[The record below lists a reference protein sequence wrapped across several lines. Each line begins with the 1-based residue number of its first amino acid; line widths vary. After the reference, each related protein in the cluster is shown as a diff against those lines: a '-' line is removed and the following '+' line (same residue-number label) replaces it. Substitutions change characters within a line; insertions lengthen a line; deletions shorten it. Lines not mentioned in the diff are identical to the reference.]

1 MASAASQ
8 YATTADAAA
17 EMDPHY
23 AGGEHAADYYPT
35 PESVVHIG
43 AHATHV
49 TVHVHAYAPPPPAPP
64 PVPSSSVD
72 VDVRHEPLY
81 SYAPNPRPTTPQP
94 PQPTPTD
101 TDAAPS
107 AATTPP
113 RTTTTTTATR
123 SVADTLGDT
132 LAALPDGLL
141 SPTVRAVVQQVLRRA
156 SEPSPPDDHAPAHTG
171 VADVP
176 ATLTR
181 LGQRGQNVAISL
193 MMQPLSADGSTTT
206 SLTDLFRQLNN
217 GPDAPAAAQGVPLG
231 DLNRHTEVVVHEP
244 GHGLHDTCAVCQ
256 EPLEPGQ
263 VVRRVLR
270 CGHTF
275 HHTCLDQ
282 WLEANATCPMCMQ
295 PVVPTAVEGR
305 AGADDGVGRTGG
317 MPPPPPPPP
326 PLRPPPTRASSTASA
341 TDRQGHSYSPRTTA
355 VVQQADALLASDD
368 EVNNG
373 VSHSHADND
382 PPSRVHV
389 RSVEVRRIPIRL
401 WRTTAA
407 EDTGAET
414 SGDDRQRP
422 TVIDRILASALDELT
437 LDTIEEDGESGG
449 SDDGITMV

>member
-8 YATTADAAA
+8 YADAAA
-17 EMDPHY
+17 EMNPHY
-23 AGGEHAADYYPT
+23 AEDEQGADYYPT

-49 TVHVHAYAPPPPAPP
+49 TVHVHAYAPPPPPAPP

-81 SYAPNPRPTTPQP
+81 SYSLNPRPMSPLPPP

-107 AATTPP
+107 AASTPP
-113 RTTTTTTATR
+113 HTTTTPTATR

-141 SPTVRAVVQQVLRRA
+141 SPTVRSVVQQVLRRA
-156 SEPSPPDDHAPAHTG
+156 SEPSTPRTTDDHPPAHTG

-176 ATLTR
+176 ATTTR

-193 MMQPLSADGSTTT
+193 MMQPLSTNGSTTS

-217 GPDAPAAAQGVPLG
+217 GPDTPAAAQGVPLG

-256 EPLEPGQ
+256 EPLEPAQ

-305 AGADDGVGRTGG
+305 AGADDGVGQTGG
-317 MPPPPPPPP
+317 MPPAPPPPPPP
-326 PLRPPPTRASSTASA
+326 PLHPPPPRA
-341 TDRQGHSYSPRTTA
+341 SPRTTA
-355 VVQQADALLASDD
+355 VAQQAEALLASVD
-368 EVNNG
+368 ETNNE
-373 VSHSHADND
+373 VSHTHEDND
-382 PPSRVHV
+382 RPSRVHV
-389 RSVEVRRIPIRL
+389 RSVEARRIPLRL
-401 WRTTAA
+401 WRRTATA
-407 EDTGAET
+407 DTGGEA
-414 SGDDRQRP
+414 SGDGHQRP
-422 TVIDRILASALDELT
+422 TVVDRILASALDELT
-437 LDTIEEDGESGG
+437 LESIEEEGESGESG
-449 SDDGITMV
+449 ASDASNAMV